1 MSRALGL
8 GDMLLIDAETSTV
21 VYSVDKNSEF
31 GTNLVAGPY
40 RESALAEA
48 VVERLQTAAA
58 DEAVLVDFEPYVPA
72 GLAPTSFMAAA
83 IRDKGRVT
91 GASPLRSPMSCSSI

>member
-31 GTNLVAGPY
+31 GTNLVC
-40 RESALAEA
+40 RS
-48 VVERLQTAAA
+48 
-58 DEAVLVDFEPYVPA
+58 VP
-72 GLAPTSFMAAA
+72 
-83 IRDKGRVT
+83 
-91 GASPLRSPMSCSSI
+91 